1 MTTLKQALE
10 RHPNDRDILS
20 ALIAFSRAGGDNSS
34 ALVYAERLAAIIP
47 DDRNLSTLVQ
57 QLRGAPK

>member
-1 MTTLKQALE
+1 LE